1 MATRKPKTNLD
12 PLVNDLIP
20 VEESR
25 ELVRDPHSK
34 AILNINKKA
43 YFRAVQAS
51 QERKNKVEEMDALKS
66 EIAELKELVQKLLD
80 KAE

>member
-1 MATRKPKTNLD
+1 MATRKTKTNLD
-12 PLVNDLIP
+12 PLVSEMIP
-20 VEESR
+20 VEDSR

-51 QERKNKVEEMDALKS
+51 QERKNKAEEMDCLRQELAD
-66 EIAELKELVQKLLD
+66 LKELVQKLLD